1 MRISDWSSDVCSSDL
16 MTDIAPEARITTGCT
31 GLWNPAQ
38 ARAWRR
44 ITDFVH
50 AHSRAKIAVQ
60 LAHAGRKGATSPY
73 LVNGHGPPENWTGL
87 FRPGERVRLRF
98 INAATMPLFNIR
110 NTGVLHSVVAGKG
123 VSVRV
128 TCGGRR

>member
-60 LAHAGRKGATSPY
+60 LAHAGRKGATRSEERRVGKECVSTCSSRWSQY
-73 LVNGHGPPENWTGL
+73 HYQKKNMNYKQSVNSHNKPS
-87 FRPGERVRLRF
+87 
-98 INAATMPLFNIR
+98 R
-110 NTGVLHSVVAGKG
+110 NT
-123 VSVRV
+123 
-128 TCGGRR
+128 